1 MTDLPLQIAFRGID
15 PSEAV
20 EARVRSKVD
29 ELERLF
35 HHLINCRVVI
45 ELANSRQHKGKT
57 YNARI
62 YIGVPGQEIVVTND
76 HPKDQGHEIVYDA
89 IGDAFQAAERRLK
102 TYAAKLEGDVKSHEV
117 PLHGRIVRLFGEDG
131 YGFIETSEGDEIYF
145 HENSV
150 VKAAFRKLAEGD
162 EVRLSLAPENSAVG
176 PHASSVT
183 PVGKHHLYPEGES
196 RNLA

>member
-1 MTDLPLQIAFRGID
+1 MTELPLQIAFRDID

-20 EARVRSKVD
+20 EARIRSKVD

-35 HHLINCRVVI
+35 HHIINCRVVI
-45 ELANSRQHKGKT
+45 EQRYSSQHKGKT

-76 HPKDQGHEIVYDA
+76 HPKDQGHENVYDA

-117 PLHGRIVRLFGEDG
+117 PLHGTILRLFSEDG
-131 YGFIETSEGDEIYF
+131 YGFIETSEGQEIYF

-150 VKAAFRKLAEGD
+150 AKGAFHKLEEGG
-162 EVRLSLAPENSAVG
+162 EVRVSLAPLNSAEG
-176 PHASSVT
+176 PHASSVA
-183 PVGKHHLYPEGES
+183 PVGKHHLYADG
-196 RNLA
+196 

>member
-1 MTDLPLQIAFRGID
+1 MSDLPLQITFRGIE

-20 EARVRSKVD
+20 EARVRSKVG

-45 ELANSRQHKGKT
+45 ELANSRHHKGKT
-57 YNARI
+57 YNTRI
-62 YIGVPGQEIVVTND
+62 YVGVPGQEIVVTND

-89 IGDAFQAAERRLK
+89 IADAFQAAEKRLK

-117 PLHGRIVRLFGEDG
+117 PLHGRVVRLFGEEG
-131 YGFIETSEGDEIYF
+131 YGFIETSENEEIYF

-150 VKAAFRKLAEGD
+150 ANRSFHKLEEGD
-162 EVRLSLAPENSAVG
+162 EVRLSIAPENSAEG
-176 PHASSVT
+176 PHASSVI
-183 PVGKHHLYPEGES
+183 PIGKHHLQPDQ
-196 RNLA
+196 

>member
-1 MTDLPLQIAFRGID
+1 MSDLPLQITFRGIE

-20 EARVRSKVD
+20 EARIRSKVD

-45 ELANSRQHKGKT
+45 ELANNRHHKGKT
-57 YNARI
+57 YNTRI
-62 YIGVPGQEIVVTND
+62 YVGVPGQEIVVTND

-89 IGDAFQAAERRLK
+89 IADAFQAAEKRLK

-117 PLHGRIVRLFGEDG
+117 PLHGRVVRLFGEEG
-131 YGFIETSEGDEIYF
+131 YGFIETSEKEEVYF

-150 VKAAFRKLAEGD
+150 ANRAFDKLEEGD
-162 EVRLSLAPENSAVG
+162 EVRISIAPENSAEG
-176 PHASSVT
+176 PHASSVR
-183 PVGKHHLYPEGES
+183 PIGKHHLQAGG
-196 RNLA
+196 